1 MRIAKS
7 HNAVFLIPVIALIL
21 GMIATA
27 ADIRRSE
34 KQRYELLQERFES
47 DAALRFLVRDALA
60 LRLQTHL
67 GGFIQALATTTAEE
81 VGATIE
87 HAGSLLSSNF
97 GSDSA
102 SQTVHFFVVTVIPEQ
117 RIVIAHAYPRPELVG
132 QEISGHP
139 MLRDFDFTGPFG
151 RIDQIG
157 FLASLENDLSF
168 TSASPVLVRRH
179 LFRYPGGTL
188 PLIGIVKINLIEV
201 EKYIDSEL
209 RGLGPLPQLEV
220 AQYDPE
226 TDRCLLLY
234 RTGTGGLPCE
244 NQSVVEGLQF
254 VSEKNGLRSVVNP
267 TPEYVQRFELE
278 NDTTPF
284 LEMVLTLAATV
295 FSLLVALIIRA
306 RLNSAEQE
314 VTAYRGSLSNKD
326 ALTGAIHSIVT
337 DNLTQLVQL
346 AQRVKDAPDMADTER
361 RYLNI
366 ALSEINQMRLSLDAK
381 IMADRSEQGREPIQ
395 DDGES
400 FSINSVA
407 KVVEAELKRLG
418 SDENIETRVLLDDS
432 LKIDIRGSAYWVES
446 ALLAFINASLVFSDE
461 GFVELSLWTETSRS
475 GEPELLARIRDAGVE
490 WSLDDPALNHA
501 SITVLKTILVGLG
514 ATSFSSAASIAG
526 SQEHVIR
533 FNRT

>member
-7 HNAVFLIPVIALIL
+7 HNAVFLIPVIALVVGL
-21 GMIATA
+21 IATA
-27 ADIRRSE
+27 GDIRRSE

-47 DAALRFLVRDALA
+47 EAALRLLVRDALA
-60 LRLQTHL
+60 QRLQTHL
-67 GGFIQALATTTAEE
+67 GGFIQALAATTAEE
-81 VGATIE
+81 VGETIE
-87 HAGSLLSSNF
+87 RAGSLLSSNY

-102 SQTVHFFVVTVIPEQ
+102 SQTAHFFVVTVTPEQ
-117 RIVIAHAYPRPELVG
+117 RIVIAQAYPRPELVG

-157 FLASLENDLSF
+157 FLASRENDLSF

-179 LFRYPGGTL
+179 LFRHPGAT

-220 AQYDPE
+220 AHYDPE

-244 NQSVVEGLQF
+244 SESVVEGLRF

-284 LEMVLTLAATV
+284 LEIVLTLAATV

-337 DNLTQLVQL
+337 ENLTQLIQL
-346 AQRVKDAPDMADTER
+346 AQRVKEAPDMADTER

-381 IMADRSEQGREPIQ
+381 IMQDRSEQGREPIQ
-395 DDGES
+395 DDRES

-418 SDENIETRVLLDDS
+418 SDENVETRVLLDDS

-446 ALLAFINASLVFSDE
+446 ALLAFINASLAFSDE

-490 WSLDDPALNHA
+490 WSLDDLALNHA
-501 SITVLKTILVGLG
+501 SITVLKTILEGLG
-514 ATSFSSAASIAG
+514 ATSFSSAVSIAG
-526 SQEHVIR
+526 SQEHLIR
-533 FNRT
+533 FNRA

>member
-7 HNAVFLIPVIALIL
+7 HNAVFLIPVIALVVGL
-21 GMIATA
+21 IATA
-27 ADIRRSE
+27 GDIRRSE

-47 DAALRFLVRDALA
+47 EAALRFLVRDALA
-60 LRLQTHL
+60 QRLQTHL
-67 GGFIQALATTTAEE
+67 GGFIQALAATTAEE
-81 VGATIE
+81 VGETIE
-87 HAGSLLSSNF
+87 RAGSLLSSNY

-102 SQTVHFFVVTVIPEQ
+102 SQTVHFFVVTVTPEQ

-157 FLASLENDLSF
+157 FLASRENDLSF

-179 LFRYPGGTL
+179 LFRHPGAT

-220 AQYDPE
+220 AHYDPE

-244 NQSVVEGLQF
+244 SESVVEGLRF

-284 LEMVLTLAATV
+284 LEIVLTLAATV

-337 DNLTQLVQL
+337 ENLTQLIQL
-346 AQRVKDAPDMADTER
+346 AQRVKEAPDMADTER

-381 IMADRSEQGREPIQ
+381 IMQDRSEQGREPIQ
-395 DDGES
+395 DDRES

-446 ALLAFINASLVFSDE
+446 ALLAFINASLAFSDE

-490 WSLDDPALNHA
+490 WSLNDPALNHA
-501 SITVLKTILVGLG
+501 SITVLKTILEGLG
-514 ATSFSSAASIAG
+514 ATSFSSAVSVAG

-533 FNRT
+533 FNRA

>member
-7 HNAVFLIPVIALIL
+7 HNAVFLIPVIALVVGL
-21 GMIATA
+21 IATA
-27 ADIRRSE
+27 GDIRRSE

-67 GGFIQALATTTAEE
+67 GGFMQALSATTAGE

-87 HAGSLLSSNF
+87 RAGSLLSSNF

-102 SQTVHFFVVTVIPEQ
+102 SQTVQFFVVTVTPEQ
-117 RIVIAHAYPRPELVG
+117 RTVIAHAYPRPELDG

-157 FLASLENDLSF
+157 FLASRENDLSF

-179 LFRYPGGTL
+179 LFRHPGAT

-220 AQYDPE
+220 AHYDPE

-244 NQSVVEGLQF
+244 NESVVEGLQF

-306 RLNSAEQE
+306 RLNSAAQE

-381 IMADRSEQGREPIQ
+381 IMQDRSEQGREPIQ
-395 DDGES
+395 DDRES

-446 ALLAFINASLVFSDE
+446 ALLAFINASLAFSDE

-490 WSLDDPALNHA
+490 WSLNDPALNHA
-501 SITVLKTILVGLG
+501 SITVLKTILEGLG
-514 ATSFSSAASIAG
+514 ATSFSSAVSIAG
-526 SQEHVIR
+526 SQEHLIR
-533 FNRT
+533 FNRA

>member
-7 HNAVFLIPVIALIL
+7 HNAVFLIPVIALVVGL
-21 GMIATA
+21 IATA
-27 ADIRRSE
+27 GDIRRSE

-47 DAALRFLVRDALA
+47 EAALRLLVRDALA
-60 LRLQTHL
+60 QRLQTHL
-67 GGFIQALATTTAEE
+67 GGFIQALAATTAEE
-81 VGATIE
+81 VGETIE
-87 HAGSLLSSNF
+87 RAGSLLSSNY

-102 SQTVHFFVVTVIPEQ
+102 SQTVHFFVVTVTPEQ
-117 RIVIAHAYPRPELVG
+117 RIVIAQAYPRPELVG

-157 FLASLENDLSF
+157 FLASRENDLSF

-179 LFRYPGGTL
+179 LFRYPGAT

-220 AQYDPE
+220 AHYDPE

-244 NQSVVEGLQF
+244 SESVVEGLRF

-284 LEMVLTLAATV
+284 LEIVLTLAATV

-337 DNLTQLVQL
+337 ENLTQLIQL
-346 AQRVKDAPDMADTER
+346 AQRVKEAPDMADTER

-381 IMADRSEQGREPIQ
+381 IMQDRSEQGREPIQ
-395 DDGES
+395 DDRES

-418 SDENIETRVLLDDS
+418 SDENVETRVLLDDS

-446 ALLAFINASLVFSDE
+446 ALLAFINASLAFSDE

-490 WSLDDPALNHA
+490 WSLDDLALNHA
-501 SITVLKTILVGLG
+501 SITVLKTILEGLG
-514 ATSFSSAASIAG
+514 ATSFSSAVSIAG
-526 SQEHVIR
+526 SQEHLIR
-533 FNRT
+533 FNRA

>member
-7 HNAVFLIPVIALIL
+7 HNAVFLIPVIALVVGL
-21 GMIATA
+21 IATA
-27 ADIRRSE
+27 GDIRRSE

-47 DAALRFLVRDALA
+47 EAALRFLVRDALA
-60 LRLQTHL
+60 QRLQTHL
-67 GGFIQALATTTAEE
+67 GGFIQALAATTAEE
-81 VGATIE
+81 VGETIE
-87 HAGSLLSSNF
+87 RAGSLLSSNY

-102 SQTVHFFVVTVIPEQ
+102 SQTVHFFVVTVTPEQ
-117 RIVIAHAYPRPELVG
+117 RIVIAHAYPRPELIG

-157 FLASLENDLSF
+157 FLASRENDLSF

-179 LFRYPGGTL
+179 LFRHPGAT

-220 AQYDPE
+220 AHYDPE

-244 NQSVVEGLQF
+244 SESVVEGLRF

-284 LEMVLTLAATV
+284 LEIVLTLAATV

-337 DNLTQLVQL
+337 ENLTQLIQL
-346 AQRVKDAPDMADTER
+346 AQRVKEAPDMADTER

-381 IMADRSEQGREPIQ
+381 IMQDRSEQGREPIQ
-395 DDGES
+395 DDRES

-446 ALLAFINASLVFSDE
+446 ALLAFINASLAFSDE

-501 SITVLKTILVGLG
+501 SITVLKTILEGLG
-514 ATSFSSAASIAG
+514 ATSFSSAVSIAG
-526 SQEHVIR
+526 SQEHLIR
-533 FNRT
+533 FNRA

>member
-1 MRIAKS
+1 M
-7 HNAVFLIPVIALIL
+7 
-21 GMIATA
+21 
-27 ADIRRSE
+27 
-34 KQRYELLQERFES
+34 
-47 DAALRFLVRDALA
+47 
-60 LRLQTHL
+60 
-67 GGFIQALATTTAEE
+67 
-81 VGATIE
+81 
-87 HAGSLLSSNF
+87 
-97 GSDSA
+97 
-102 SQTVHFFVVTVIPEQ
+102 
-117 RIVIAHAYPRPELVG
+117 
-132 QEISGHP
+132 
-139 MLRDFDFTGPFG
+139 
-151 RIDQIG
+151 
-157 FLASLENDLSF
+157 
-168 TSASPVLVRRH
+168 
-179 LFRYPGGTL
+179 
-188 PLIGIVKINLIEV
+188 
-201 EKYIDSEL
+201 

-234 RTGTGGLPCE
+234 RTGTGDLPCE
-244 NQSVVEGLQF
+244 NESVVEGLRF

-284 LEMVLTLAATV
+284 LEIVLTLAATV

-446 ALLAFINASLVFSDE
+446 ALLAFINASLDFSDE
-461 GFVELSLWTETSRS
+461 GFIELSLWTETSRS
-475 GEPELLARIRDAGVE
+475 GEPELLARIRDSGVE

-501 SITVLKTILVGLG
+501 SITVLKTILEGLG

-533 FNRT
+533 FNRA